1 LVEDCEIML
10 KVREGEVHKLGLL
23 FDRYAQGLFNYFQMQ
38 VRDRFKS
45 EDLVQNVFYKIL
57 KYRHTFKENAD
68 FRVWMYAIARNEKVN
83 FFKTN
88 RVSDEEVN
96 PEQPDEQSS
105 NPESVLASKADK
117 RHLMKALERISPDN
131 RELLILS
138 KYTGL
143 PYSQIAEI
151 FECTVGA
158 IKVRIFRAMQEL
170 KAQFINIAEEQ

>member
-1 LVEDCEIML
+1 
-10 KVREGEVHKLGLL
+10 
-23 FDRYAQGLFNYFQMQ
+23 
-38 VRDRFKS
+38 
-45 EDLVQNVFYKIL
+45 
-57 KYRHTFKENAD
+57 
-68 FRVWMYAIARNEKVN
+68 MYAIARNEKAN

-105 NPESVLASKADK
+105 DPESVLASRADK
-117 RHLMKALERISPDN
+117 RHLMRALERISPDN